1 MTASAAFV
9 VAAAAVAAVS
19 LAVQRLRLGRIA
31 PPLAPAKGRA
41 AAGVAYAFTVAFAPW
56 AKESARRHLPT
67 YAAGIVY
74 HAAILAMLVRL
85 LSSPFA
91 PALPRAGG
99 AVVAGCLAAGLGCG
113 LALLAKRAIDANLRG
128 LSVPDDFLANALVD
142 LALATGAAAALAP
155 AWLPASQLAGG
166 VLLLYAPL
174 GKLRHMIF
182 LLTSR
187 RLTGAYFGRRGVRP
201 HPAEALRG

>member
-67 YAAGIVY
+67 YTAGIVY
-74 HAAILAMLVRL
+74 HAAILAMLARL
-85 LSSPFA
+85 LSSPFV
-91 PALPRAGG
+91 PALPRSGG
-99 AVVAGCLAAGLGCG
+99 TAVAGLLAAGLACG
-113 LALLAKRAIDANLRG
+113 FALLAKRAADPALRG
-128 LSVPDDFLANALVD
+128 LSVPDDFLANVLVD
-142 LALATGAAAALAP
+142 LALATGAAGVLTP
-155 AWLPASQLAGG
+155 AWLAASQLAGG
-166 VLLLYAPL
+166 ALLLYAPL
-174 GKLRHMIF
+174 GKLRHMLI

-187 RLTGAYFGRRGVRP
+187 RLTGANFGRRGVRP
-201 HPAEALRG
+201 YPSGAARG